1 MYFYNFKKEEER
13 EKQTEILEGTQLNM
27 LGGRMKF
34 CYNVEMMKFLAIRP
48 TRRVN
53 NNQICFN
60 QQQKSVNKQM
70 SIKHD

>member
-48 TRRVN
+48 TN